1 MLTHRRRDRL
11 VRVSWCLIDAVIWV
25 VAIYGAT
32 WLRHAYEVEPTLV
45 RNTAIVAGAAA
56 LGHILASF
64 LTGPYRKGHV
74 RGSFEEVLEVAA
86 TVAIVCA
93 GLMAWA
99 LAARPIIVPRTV
111 PVMAALIASLAMM
124 AIRFVIRAARQRHWA
139 TLEGKERILVFGA
152 GNGGRL
158 LIRNLRHDPTSP
170 YIPVA
175 LLDDDRGKRR
185 RSFDGVR
192 VRGGRDHIAK
202 AAEAYDAEKMVI
214 AIPSAN
220 AETIRELRQAAAEAG
235 VKPLVVPTMSAMVG
249 RTPTSH
255 DIRDVNLED
264 LLGRRPVTLDQ
275 AAIASE
281 LGSRIVLVT
290 GAGGSIGSEL
300 CRQIANFHPSKLV
313 MLDRD
318 ESALQSVQLD
328 LDGHGLLESDSIVLA
343 DIRDQEAMHRVFQQ
357 HRPDVVFHAAALKH
371 LPLLE
376 RYPLEAWKTNVLG
389 TLNVLRAAQG
399 SGVATFVN
407 ISTDKAADPVC
418 VLGYSKRIAERLT
431 ADMAQHAPGRYLSVR
446 FGNVLGSR
454 GSVIPAFT
462 RQITQGGPVTV
473 THRDVERYFMLIPE
487 ACQLVMQAAVMGR
500 AGEVMVLDMGTPV
513 RIREIAETLI
523 AMSGRDDIE
532 VVYTGLRPGEK
543 MSEDLFNAA
552 DESRATPHELVTSV
566 DVPALDGNT
575 VDGMPLTHERAAGWM
590 RGCARQGPGPVP
602 PLRAL
607 RDTQPSDAS

>member
-45 RNTAIVAGAAA
+45 RNTAIVACAAA
-56 LGHILASF
+56 MGHVLASF

-99 LAARPIIVPRTV
+99 LAARPIVVPRTV

-281 LGSRIVLVT
+281 LDSRTVLVT

-399 SGVATFVN
+399 SGVGTFVN

-462 RQITQGGPVTV
+462 RQITKGGPVTV
-473 THRDVERYFMLIPE
+473 THRDVQRYFMLIPE
-487 ACQLVMQAAVMGR
+487 ACQLVMQAAVMGH

-552 DESRATPHELVTSV
+552 DRSRATTHRLVTSV

-590 RGCARQGPGPVP
+590 RGCAREGRGPVP
-602 PLRAL
+602 TLRPV
-607 RDTQPSDAS
+607 RDAQPSDAS

>member
-1 MLTHRRRDRL
+1 MLAPRRRDRF
-11 VRVSWCLIDAVIWV
+11 VRVTWCLIDAAVWIG
-25 VAIYGAT
+25 AIYAAT
-32 WLRHAYEVEPTLV
+32 WLRHTYELEPTLV
-45 RNTAIVAGAAA
+45 HNTAIVAGAAA
-56 LGHILASF
+56 LGHVLVSF
-64 LTGPYRKGHV
+64 ATGPYRKGHV

-86 TVAIVCA
+86 TVTIVCA

-99 LAARPIIVPRTV
+99 MTARPIVVPRTV
-111 PVMAALIASLAMM
+111 PIMAALIASLMMM
-124 AIRFVIRAARQRHWA
+124 ATRFVIRAARQRHWA
-139 TLEGKERILVFGA
+139 RLEGKERILVFGA

-192 VRGGRDHIAK
+192 VRGGRGDIARI
-202 AAEAYDAEKMVI
+202 ADRLDADKLVI

-220 AETIRELRQAAAEAG
+220 TETIRELREAATEAG
-235 VKPLVVPTMSAMVG
+235 VKALVVPTMSAMVG
-249 RTPTSH
+249 RAPTSH
-255 DIRDVNLED
+255 DIRDINLED

-275 AAIASE
+275 SSIAGTLE
-281 LGSRIVLVT
+281 HRVVLVT

-300 CRQIANFHPSKLV
+300 CRQIAKFHPAKLV

-328 LDGHGLLESDSIVLA
+328 LDGHGLLQNDSIVLA
-343 DIRDQEAMHRVFQQ
+343 DIRDQEAMQRIFGQ

-389 TLNVLRAAQG
+389 TLNVLRAAQVA
-399 SGVATFVN
+399 GVGTFVN

-431 ADMAQHAPGRYLSVR
+431 ADVAVESEGCYMSVR

-454 GSVIPAFT
+454 GSVIPAFA
-462 RQITQGGPVTV
+462 RQITRGGPVTV
-473 THRDVERYFMLIPE
+473 THPDVQRYFMLIPE
-487 ACQLVMQAAVMGR
+487 ACQLVMQAATMGDH
-500 AGEVMVLDMGTPV
+500 GEVMVLDMGTPV
-513 RIREIAETLI
+513 RIKEIAETLI
-523 AMSGRDDIE
+523 TMSGRHDIE
-532 VVYTGLRPGEK
+532 IVYTGLRPGEK
-543 MSEDLFNAA
+543 MSEDLFNAS
-552 DESRATPHELVTSV
+552 DESRATAHSLVTSV
-566 DVPALDGNT
+566 DVPRLDGAT

-590 RGCARQGPGPVP
+590 RGCAREGQGP
-602 PLRAL
+602 LRHLQGVTDVVTSA
-607 RDTQPSDAS
+607 

>member
-1 MLTHRRRDRL
+1 MLAPRQRDRL
-11 VRVSWCLIDAVIWV
+11 VRVAWCLIDAAVWV
-25 VAIYGAT
+25 VAIYLAT
-32 WLRHAYEVEPTLV
+32 WLRHAYEVEPTFV

-56 LGHILASF
+56 LGHIVVSF
-64 LTGPYRKGHV
+64 ATGPYRKGHV

-86 TVAIVCA
+86 TVAIVCS

-99 LAARPIIVPRTV
+99 MTARPIVVPRTV
-111 PVMAALIASLAMM
+111 PIMAALIASLAMM
-124 AIRFVIRAARQRHWA
+124 ATRFVIRAARQRHWA

-192 VRGGRDHIAK
+192 VSGGRKDIAK
-202 AAEAYDAEKMVI
+202 VAERYDADKMVI
-214 AIPSAN
+214 AIPSAGTD
-220 AETIRELRQAAAEAG
+220 TIRELRQAAMEAG
-235 VKPLVVPTMSAMVG
+235 VKALVVPTMSAMVG

-281 LGSRIVLVT
+281 LDSRTVLVT

-399 SGVATFVN
+399 SGVGIFVN

-431 ADMAQHAPGRYLSVR
+431 ADMAKHAPGRYLSVR

-462 RQITQGGPVTV
+462 RQITRGGPVTV
-473 THRDVERYFMLIPE
+473 THHDVQRYFMLIPE
-487 ACQLVMQAAVMGR
+487 ACQLVMQAAVMGH

-552 DESRATPHELVTSV
+552 DRSRATPHRLVTSV

-590 RGCARQGPGPVP
+590 RGCARQGQGPVP
-602 PLRAL
+602 PLHAL